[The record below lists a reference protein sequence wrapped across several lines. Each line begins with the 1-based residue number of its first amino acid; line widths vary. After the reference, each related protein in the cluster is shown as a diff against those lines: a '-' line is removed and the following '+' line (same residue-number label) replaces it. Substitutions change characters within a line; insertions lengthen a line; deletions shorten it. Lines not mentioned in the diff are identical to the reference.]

1 MDKNDRDYSNGEITV
16 HWRPDA
22 CIHSTIC
29 YSKLRKVF
37 DPARRPWV
45 NMKGASTDKI
55 IEIVEQCPTD
65 ALTFTREKNPD
76 KNIKKKEEKIEIKED
91 IVPPTKIQIL
101 KNGPALISGNFTI
114 SDING
119 SKLAQANNVALC
131 RCGKSSS
138 MPFCDGTH
146 NKTGFQETR

>member
-1 MDKNDRDYSNGEITV
+1 
-16 HWRPDA
+16 
-22 CIHSTIC
+22 
-29 YSKLRKVF
+29 
-37 DPARRPWV
+37 
-45 NMKGASTDKI
+45 MKGASTEKI

-65 ALTFTREKNPD
+65 ALTFTREKNPN
-76 KNIKKKEEKIEIKED
+76 KNIKNKEEKIEIKED
-91 IVPPTKIQIL
+91 IVPPAKIQIL

-131 RCGKSSS
+131 RCGKSST